1 MKPDTMFRDGIKANL
16 KALSHLL
23 ECAALDSLT
32 AYNHIC
38 RNEQNLAIGTVMH
51 VEQVLE
57 QVLEQAT
64 VLYKAVIVLHRC
76 KL

>member
-1 MKPDTMFRDGIKANL
+1 MTKKPDTMFRDGIKANL

-38 RNEQNLAIGTVMH
+38 RNEQNLAIGTVMP
-51 VEQVLE
+51 VEQI
-57 QVLEQAT
+57 LEQAT
-64 VLYKAVIVLHRC
+64 VLYKAIIVLHRC

>member
-1 MKPDTMFRDGIKANL
+1 MKRDTIFRDGIKANL

-38 RNEQNLAIGTVMH
+38 HNEQNLAIGTVMP
-51 VEQVLE
+51 VE

-64 VLYKAVIVLHRC
+64 VLYNAVMVLHRC
-76 KL
+76 RL